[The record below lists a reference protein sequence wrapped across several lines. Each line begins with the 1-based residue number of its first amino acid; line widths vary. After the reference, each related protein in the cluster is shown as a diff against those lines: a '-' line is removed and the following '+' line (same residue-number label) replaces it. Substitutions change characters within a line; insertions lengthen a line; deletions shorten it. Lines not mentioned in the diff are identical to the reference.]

1 MKCRHCGTELRLQFL
16 NLGSAPPANAYLSPE
31 QLQEP
36 ETWLPLRL
44 LVCEACWLV
53 QTEDYARRES
63 FFTKDYAYFSSYSTS
78 WLEHARRYVAMAIS
92 RFGLGPVSC
101 VAEVGANDGYLLQY
115 VQAASIPCYGIEPTA
130 GTARA
135 ARAKGIDIIEEF
147 FGQRLASELASAGRR
162 ADLIVANNVLAHVP
176 DINDFVSGIQCLIK
190 ETGVV
195 TFEFPH
201 LMGMVEKSQFDIT
214 YHEHFSYPS
223 LTAVTRIL
231 GHHGLTVFDVEE
243 LPTQGGSLRV
253 YAQRTEAGRHV
264 RTTTVDG
271 MLRREGMAHICEPEF
286 YAGFQAKAEKVKND
300 LLAFLL
306 RAKHEGVS
314 VAGYGAAAKGN
325 TLLNFAGI
333 RQDLLPY
340 VVDRNPAKQGKF
352 LPGTRIPIVKE
363 SWLREYQPQ
372 RILIMPWN
380 LKDEVM
386 EQLRYV
392 RDWGGMFVT
401 AVPEVLVS

>member
-1 MKCRHCGTELRLQFL
+1 
-16 NLGSAPPANAYLSPE
+16 
-31 QLQEP
+31 
-36 ETWLPLRL
+36 
-44 LVCEACWLV
+44 
-53 QTEDYARRES
+53 
-63 FFTKDYAYFSSYSTS
+63 
-78 WLEHARRYVAMAIS
+78 MAIS

-115 VQAASIPCYGIEPTA
+115 VVAAGIPCYGIEPTA

-147 FGQRLASELASAGRR
+147 FGQRLASELASAGRQ